1 MNDDLQTPAV
11 IGRLFEACHLVNTL
25 VSHDAK
31 INAEDLKELTDV
43 MQLFSFD
50 ILGLRKEQGGSNSKR
65 EEAYGKV
72 VDMVL
77 ALRAEAKAKKDWAT
91 SDKIRDELARDGF
104 EVKDTKDGATW
115 KLTL

>member
-1 MNDDLQTPAV
+1 
-11 IGRLFEACHLVNTL
+11 
-25 VSHDAK
+25 
-31 INAEDLKELTDV
+31 
-43 MQLFSFD
+43 
-50 ILGLRKEQGGSNSKR
+50 
-65 EEAYGKV
+65 
-72 VDMVL
+72 MVL